1 MQQNYKRL
9 GDYIRLVDVRNKNLD
24 VQTLLGVSIQKKLMP
39 SIANTVGTDMSNYKV
54 IQRNQFAYGTVTS
67 RNGDK
72 ISIALLKEFEK
83 AIVSQIYLVFEIK
96 DTAELLPD
104 YLMMWFRRPEFD
116 RYARYKSHGSA
127 RETFDWNE
135 MIETKLP
142 IPSIEKQKELVTE
155 YQTIENR
162 IRLNN
167 ELCQKLEE
175 TAQTVYRH
183 WFEDFEFPVIARSE
197 AQQNDEA
204 ISTNQILQVAESTAE
219 YQNRSELVAEQS
231 RWVAERS
238 RSYKS
243 SGGEMVYSEELGKE
257 IPKGWRVEPLEKIA
271 KIKGGKRLPKGEELN
286 SNFNG
291 NPYIKVA
298 NMSKSK
304 FLCLDTSFQYVDHE
318 TQKIIGNY
326 IVSENDLIISIVGT
340 IGLVSIIDQSLTGAN
355 LTENCFRI
363 FEFKEITSNYLFS
376 YLNSSAGKNEIIT
389 KTVGG
394 VQGKLPMYNVES
406 FKILIPEKTVLKE
419 FEICNQPINSKLIN
433 LTKQNQKLEELKSL
447 LLGKMAVEE

>member
-1 MQQNYKRL
+1 M
-9 GDYIRLVDVRNKNLD
+9 
-24 VQTLLGVSIQKKLMP
+24 
-39 SIANTVGTDMSNYKV
+39 
-54 IQRNQFAYGTVTS
+54 
-67 RNGDK
+67 
-72 ISIALLKEFEK
+72 
-83 AIVSQIYLVFEIK
+83 
-96 DTAELLPD
+96 
-104 YLMMWFRRPEFD
+104 
-116 RYARYKSHGSA
+116 
-127 RETFDWNE
+127 
-135 MIETKLP
+135 
-142 IPSIEKQKELVTE
+142 
-155 YQTIENR
+155 
-162 IRLNN
+162 
-167 ELCQKLEE
+167 
-175 TAQTVYRH
+175 
-183 WFEDFEFPVIARSE
+183 
-197 AQQNDEA
+197 
-204 ISTNQILQVAESTAE
+204 
-219 YQNRSELVAEQS
+219 
-231 RWVAERS
+231 
-238 RSYKS
+238 
-243 SGGEMVYSEELGKE
+243 
-257 IPKGWRVEPLEKIA
+257 
-271 KIKGGKRLPKGEELN
+271 PKGEELN

-419 FEICNQPINSKLIN
+419 FEMCNQPINSKLIN